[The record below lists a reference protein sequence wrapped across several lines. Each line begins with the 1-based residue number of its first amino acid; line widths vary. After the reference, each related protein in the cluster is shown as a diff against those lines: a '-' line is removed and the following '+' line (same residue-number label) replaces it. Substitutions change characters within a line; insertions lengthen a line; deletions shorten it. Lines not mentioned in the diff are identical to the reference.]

1 MSRSFNQV
9 ILMGN
14 LTRDPELRA
23 TSGSGVSICR
33 FGLALNREYTSPT
46 DNQKVEETT
55 FVDIVVWGKLA
66 EVVNQYCR
74 KGKQVL
80 VSGRLTSS
88 SWEQDGQKRSKVEV
102 TAQSVIFTQGS
113 GGGAP
118 PPPIDPAADSR
129 VPASEAPEA
138 IDDKIETDKI
148 NIDDVPF

>member
-33 FGLALNREYTSPT
+33 FGLALNREYMNTT
-46 DNQKVEETT
+46 DNQKVEEVT

-88 SWEQDGQKRSKVEV
+88 SWEQDGKKRSKVEV
-102 TAQSVIFTQGS
+102 TAQNVIFTQG
-113 GGGAP
+113 GGGGM
-118 PPPIDPAADSR
+118 PPPIEPSGADSR
-129 VPASEAPEA
+129 IPASEAPEA

>member
-9 ILMGN
+9 ILLGN

-33 FGLALNREYTSPT
+33 FGLALNREYISQS

-55 FVDIVVWGKLA
+55 FVDIVAWSKLA
-66 EVVNQYCR
+66 ENVHQYCR

-88 SWEQDGQKRSKVEV
+88 SWEQDGQKRTKIEV
-102 TAQSVIFTQGS
+102 TAQNVVFTQG
-113 GGGAP
+113 GGSMAM
-118 PPPIDPAADSR
+118 PIDSPDSGSQSPKAPKPA
-129 VPASEAPEA
+129 
-138 IDDKIETDKI
+138 DDKIETEKI

>member
-33 FGLALNREYTSPT
+33 FGLALNREYTSQT
-46 DNQKVEETT
+46 DNQKVEEVT

-102 TAQSVIFTQGS
+102 TAQSVIFTQG
-113 GGGAP
+113 GGGGM
-118 PPPIDPAADSR
+118 PPPIDPASANDR
-129 VPASEAPEA
+129 VPASEADETV
-138 IDDKIETDKI
+138 DDKIETEKI

>member
-33 FGLALNREYTSPT
+33 FGLALNREYMSST
-46 DNQKVEETT
+46 DNQKVEEVT
-55 FVDIVVWGKLA
+55 FVDVVVWGKLA
-66 EVVNQYCR
+66 EVVSQYCR

-88 SWEQDGQKRSKVEV
+88 NWEQDGQKRSKVEV
-102 TAQSVIFTQGS
+102 TAQSVIFTQG
-113 GGGAP
+113 GGGGMP
-118 PPPIDPAADSR
+118 PPAEPSGADSR

>member
-33 FGLALNREYTSPT
+33 FGLALNREYISSA

-55 FVDIVVWGKLA
+55 FVDIVVWGKQA
-66 EVVNQYCR
+66 ESVSQYCR

-102 TAQSVIFTQGS
+102 TAQNVIFTQGS
-113 GGGAP
+113 GGGMP
-118 PPPIDPAADSR
+118 PVDSSAAGVPAA
-129 VPASEAPEA
+129 EAPEV

>member
-33 FGLALNREYTSPT
+33 FGLALNREYMNPT
-46 DNQKVEETT
+46 DNQKVEEVT
-55 FVDIVVWGKLA
+55 FVDVVVWGKLA
-66 EVVNQYCR
+66 EVVSQYCR

-88 SWEQDGQKRSKVEV
+88 NWEQDGQKRSKVEV

-113 GGGAP
+113 GGGMAP
-118 PPPIDPAADSR
+118 PIEPPSTDSR
-129 VPASEAPEA
+129 IPASEAPE
-138 IDDKIETDKI
+138 ITDDKIETDKI